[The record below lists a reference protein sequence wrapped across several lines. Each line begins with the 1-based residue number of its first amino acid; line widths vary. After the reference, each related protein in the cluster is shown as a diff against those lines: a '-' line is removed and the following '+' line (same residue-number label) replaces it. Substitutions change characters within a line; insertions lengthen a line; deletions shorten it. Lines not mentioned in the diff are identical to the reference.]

1 MSAKWRMV
9 LWLTLMMLLLAAVT
23 LTFVLVMNG
32 SVIANP
38 ASRLVKTVADCADA
52 VEFDHGVFEWDEMK
66 EYTRG
71 VYCTYYDA
79 EGTYLRGAVP
89 FAEPLE
95 LPLQT
100 SSVRPVSAG
109 GKDWLV
115 YDSYVDMTI
124 TGFWVRGVI
133 SADAA
138 AGPGRVI
145 LPLTWSLLP
154 VLLLLSIGG
163 GWLIARDSFLPL
175 ERITEAAGSISDG
188 DDLSARLD
196 LRRGP
201 REMRRLAHTFDG
213 MFARLET

>member
-1 MSAKWRMV
+1 MTPGGRISAAPCPFGGGGR
-9 LWLTLMMLLLAAVT
+9 AA
-23 LTFVLVMNG
+23 
-32 SVIANP
+32 
-38 ASRLVKTVADCADA
+38 ASD
-52 VEFDHGVFEWDEMK
+52 G
-66 EYTRG
+66 
-71 VYCTYYDA
+71 
-79 EGTYLRGAVP
+79 RGAP
-89 FAEPLE
+89 Y
-95 LPLQT
+95 
-100 SSVRPVSAG
+100 SAD

-124 TGFWVRGVI
+124 TGLWVRGVI

-188 DDLSARLD
+188 DDLSAR
-196 LRRGP
+196 
-201 REMRRLAHTFDG
+201 A
-213 MFARLET
+213 